1 MYRILSFLI
10 SDFFCLRWSNGTHR
24 NPEIVAWIVAWRA
37 HACDDLFQ
45 GLCTSCLCCSCSPL
59 PWWIWCPG
67 STSGT
72 VWKRWSMFAA
82 LNTSEYWQTEMEK
95 WIKDEGTPQHTPTIE
110 LLSSFYFQMFTMTWC
125 IWFTH
130 VSKSHQSSAHKG
142 RQDLLSVSYQ
152 PLSKLRM
159 SLRLP
164 GFHNIHAMIRWM
176 LIWLIYAHDT
186 HIYTYI
192 YNT

>member
-1 MYRILSFLI
+1 MERTWIPRLWHGVHMRAMICSKACVLHVCVAPALH
-10 SDFFCLRWSNGTHR
+10 CLDEFGVLAHLELFGKDGPCSRH
-24 NPEIVAWIVAWRA
+24 WI
-37 HACDDLFQ
+37 H
-45 GLCTSCLCCSCSPL
+45 
-59 PWWIWCPG
+59 
-67 STSGT
+67 
-72 VWKRWSMFAA
+72 
-82 LNTSEYWQTEMEK
+82 LNTGKLK

-110 LLSSFYFQMFTMTWC
+110 PLSSFYFQMFTMTWC

-176 LIWLIYAHDT
+176 LIWLSYAHDT
-186 HIYTYI
+186 HL
-192 YNT
+192 